1 MKKETKIMKIQ
12 MVILA
17 GLLVASVAQA
27 GVITFGA
34 KTPMVNDAA
43 GSSVLVNGT
52 AIIAGNARGG
62 PSTIVNGVD
71 FKQLSLNGTPPVG
84 VGGVS
89 LDLTGA
95 LVGNGAVDAATTFFS
110 ANAALGSMIRS
121 SYESSGYGIGNLD
134 IGLAGL
140 TPGQEYQLQS
150 FYWDN
155 GKTFNA
161 KDLDNPINSA
171 VYFSSAATAY
181 SWTATWTQD
190 AGSTTKNIGLTI
202 GTRVTLAAT
211 SLRAIPEP
219 ATFGLMGLASA
230 GIFAARRFRMI

>member
-1 MKKETKIMKIQ
+1 MKIQ
-12 MVILA
+12 MGMLA
-17 GLLVASVAQA
+17 GLLVATVAQA

-95 LVGNGAVDAATTFFS
+95 NVGNGGVDAATAFFS
-110 ANAALGSMIRS
+110 LNANLGSMIRS
-121 SYESSGYGIGNLD
+121 SYESAGYGVGNLD

-140 TPGQEYQLQS
+140 TIGQEYQLQS

-161 KDLDNPINSA
+161 KDLDNTDNSA
-171 VYFSSAATAY
+171 VYLSSAPTAY
-181 SWTATWTQD
+181 SWTATWTAD
-190 AGSTTKNIGLTI
+190 STTKNIGLTI